1 MFCCPAVLVFVPGAY
16 RRGAVPGR
24 LRASGP
30 PGCHR
35 FPCGRLR
42 PLRAPCATYSGSFL
56 LPPAVGNGSIIPPGC
71 KPSVLFRTG
80 QTGLTLSAGCCARSV
95 PSGAAF
101 RRFDRAAVCQRFYS
115 AAFRYHCQPRQ
126 RLSAESFCEFVAQ
139 LYFLCILQC
148 ILQIIAVIIHFI
160 KKDYN
165 VMERKDFSLP
175 SPADGLE
182 LRVIVMIPD
191 NSARGIVQIS
201 HGMAEHKERYFEY
214 MEFLTAAGFICVIH
228 DHRGHG
234 ESVVE
239 QSDLGYFYDTDGI
252 AVVDDVHA
260 VTLRVKELYPNLP
273 LILFGHSMGS
283 LIVRSYIKK
292 YDRDI
297 DMLIVCG
304 SPSRN
309 PMVPVALLL
318 VNILTVLKGDRYRSG
333 LVNDLAFGSFDGQ
346 TETPGQANRW
356 LSTDEETVKA
366 YNNDLYCGF
375 TFTLNGFH
383 NLFSLLKAVYHK
395 KDWNVQ
401 NPGLPVLFIA
411 GEKDPVIGSEKAWL
425 DAQQFLRDRGYTDVS
440 GILYDGMRH
449 EILNEQKKELVYHDV
464 CDWIQEHLK

>member
-1 MFCCPAVLVFVPGAY
+1 MLSGCACFCSGRIPPWGGTGSAPGFRSAGLPPFSLRTPAA
-16 RRGAVPGR
+16 
-24 LRASGP
+24 P
-30 PGCHR
+30 P
-35 FPCGRLR
+35 R
-42 PLRAPCATYSGSFL
+42 PLRNVQRQFFL
-56 LPPAVGNGSIIPPGC
+56 LPPAVGKAVSFHRGVNRLFCSVPDKPGLLC
-71 KPSVLFRTG
+71 LPD
-80 QTGLTLSAGCCARSV
+80 AASV
-95 PSGAAF
+95 PSRPVRHSAALTGQQYGSGF
-101 RRFDRAAVCQRFYS
+101 ILP
-115 AAFRYHCQPRQ
+115 AFRYRCQPRQ

-139 LYFLCILQC
+139 LHFLCILQC
-148 ILQIIAVIIHFI
+148 ILQIITVIIYFI

-165 VMERKDFSLP
+165 VMERKDFSLS

-182 LRVIVMIPD
+182 LRVIVMTPD
-191 NSARGIVQIS
+191 NAARGIVQIS

-318 VNILTVLKGDRYRSG
+318 VNVLSGLKGDRYRSG

-383 NLFSLLKAVYHK
+383 NLFSLLKTVYHK
-395 KDWNVQ
+395 KGWNVQ